1 VAQVHRGI
9 LKDKYALKDG
19 TREVAVKVL
28 SPAGRAQSMLNRYL
42 LRYFYSA
49 RLYSLY
55 SARLY

>member
-1 VAQVHRGI
+1 VHRGI